1 MNFLFIYTIFQKT
14 ILSLHTFMNK
24 LLFPAFRSVV
34 ASWPLVRILVPCTGW
49 SNVLSHKTKIHCI
62 LNFELKGDFSLFNS
76 LFNYLLFLAPKVA
89 LNVSG
94 RAVRNYA

>member
-34 ASWPLVRILVPCTGW
+34 ASWPPGPGFTHVQQVRPHRAQNSEGPKKL
-49 SNVLSHKTKIHCI
+49 LSSAVSLKNIHQ
-62 LNFELKGDFSLFNS
+62 
-76 LFNYLLFLAPKVA
+76 
-89 LNVSG
+89 
-94 RAVRNYA
+94 